1 MSTQADPPEQPPSR
15 PPGGATRLPAIAR
28 YWWLTALRGLVA
40 LLLALAIAVAGR
52 SSGRLITFLALFWVT
67 GGLITLR
74 FALAI
79 RPRPGFRLGLAAAIA
94 AVVGA
99 GLVLLRDRLSG
110 VVDPEV
116 FVGLLGASAVLTGLL
131 RILGGFA
138 AEERVGRRWTLGG
151 IVLGTLEVALGA
163 LLLLTS
169 EVDPDLLVP
178 IGATWGAVS
187 GILLLAQGL
196 RLRRLARTWQASQA
210 SLHGRGP
217 TGTGRPTTRRVA
229 TDPEGPSDDPTDDQG
244 PSDK

>member
-1 MSTQADPPEQPPSR
+1 LESTQADPPGR
-15 PPGGATRLPAIAR
+15 PAQGASGNEARLPAIAR

-40 LLLALAIAVAGR
+40 LALALAITVAGR
-52 SSGRLITFLALFWVT
+52 STARLVTFLALFWMT

-99 GLVLLRDRLSG
+99 VLVLLRDRLSG
-110 VVDPEV
+110 RIDPDV
-116 FVGLLGASAVLTGLL
+116 FVWLLGISAVLTGLL

-138 AEERVGRRWTLGG
+138 AEERLGRRWTLGG

-163 LLLLTS
+163 LLLLTNQ
-169 EVDPDLLVP
+169 VDPDLLVP
-178 IGATWGAVS
+178 IAAAWGAVS

-196 RLRRLARTWQASQA
+196 RLRRLARTWKAS
-210 SLHGRGP
+210 
-217 TGTGRPTTRRVA
+217 GTPPQ
-229 TDPEGPSDDPTDDQG
+229 DP
-244 PSDK
+244 

>member
-1 MSTQADPPEQPPSR
+1 MSTHPDPPEQPAQGTTAAGR
-15 PPGGATRLPAIAR
+15 PLPAIAR

-40 LLLALAIAVAGR
+40 LALALAITVGGR
-52 SSGRLITFLALFWVT
+52 NTGRIITFLALFWMT

-99 GLVLLRDRLSG
+99 VLVLLRERLSG
-110 VVDPEV
+110 VVDPDV
-116 FVGLLGASAVLTGLL
+116 FVGLLGISAVLTGLL

-151 IVLGTLEVALGA
+151 IVLGTLELGLGA

-178 IGATWGAVS
+178 IGAAWGAVS

-196 RLRRLARTWQASQA
+196 GLRRVARTWQASQA
-210 SLHGRGP
+210 SLQGRGP
-217 TGTGRPTTRRVA
+217 IGTG
-229 TDPEGPSDDPTDDQG
+229 
-244 PSDK
+244 

>member
-1 MSTQADPPEQPPSR
+1 MSTHPDPRER
-15 PPGGATRLPAIAR
+15 PAQDTSGAGRPLPAIAR

-40 LLLALAIAVAGR
+40 LALALAITVAGR
-52 SSGRLITFLALFWVT
+52 TTGRLITFLALFWMT

-99 GLVLLRDRLSG
+99 VLVLLRDQLSG

-116 FVGLLGASAVLTGLL
+116 FVRLLGISAVLTGLL

-151 IVLGTLEVALGA
+151 IMLGTLELGLGA
-163 LLLLTS
+163 LLLVTS

-178 IGATWGAVS
+178 IGAAWGAVS

-196 RLRRLARTWQASQA
+196 GLRRVARTWQASQA

-217 TGTGRPTTRRVA
+217 TGTG
-229 TDPEGPSDDPTDDQG
+229 
-244 PSDK
+244 

>member
-1 MSTQADPPEQPPSR
+1 MSTQAGPPE
-15 PPGGATRLPAIAR
+15 PGARAVPGSGGTRLPAVAR

-52 SSGRLITFLALFWVT
+52 STARLVSFLALFWLT
-67 GGLITLR
+67 GGLLTLR

-110 VVDPEV
+110 LVDPEV
-116 FVGLLGASAVLTGLL
+116 LVGLLGIAAVLTGLL

-138 AEERVGRRWTLGG
+138 AEERLGRRWTLGG

-163 LLLLTS
+163 LLLLTI
-169 EVDPDLLVP
+169 EVNPGLLAP
-178 IGATWGAVS
+178 IVAAWGAVS
-187 GILLLAQGL
+187 GTLLLAQGL
-196 RLRRLARTWQASQA
+196 GLRRLARTWRQAS
-210 SLHGRGP
+210 
-217 TGTGRPTTRRVA
+217 GTLP
-229 TDPEGPSDDPTDDQG
+229 
-244 PSDK
+244 

>member
-1 MSTQADPPEQPPSR
+1 MSTHPDPAEQPAQAPL
-15 PPGGATRLPAIAR
+15 GAGRRLPAIAR

-40 LLLALAIAVAGR
+40 LALALAITVAGR
-52 SSGRLITFLALFWVT
+52 TTGRLITFLALFWMT

-99 GLVLLRDRLSG
+99 VLVLLRDRISG
-110 VVDPEV
+110 VVDPDV
-116 FVGLLGASAVLTGLL
+116 FVGLLGISAVLTGLL

-138 AEERVGRRWTLGG
+138 AEERVGRRSTLGG
-151 IVLGTLEVALGA
+151 IALGTLELALGA
-163 LLLLTS
+163 LLLLTR

-178 IGATWGAVS
+178 MGAAWASVS

-196 RLRRLARTWQASQA
+196 RLRRFARTWQASQA
-210 SLHGRGP
+210 SLPGRGS
-217 TGTGRPTTRRVA
+217 TGAG
-229 TDPEGPSDDPTDDQG
+229 
-244 PSDK
+244 

>member
-1 MSTQADPPEQPPSR
+1 MSTQADPPERAAQRTS
-15 PPGGATRLPAIAR
+15 GAGTRLPAIAR

-40 LLLALAIAVAGR
+40 LALALAITVGGR
-52 SSGRLITFLALFWVT
+52 STARLVSFLALFWMT

-99 GLVLLRDRLSG
+99 ALVLLRERLSG

-116 FVGLLGASAVLTGLL
+116 FVGLLGISAVLTGLL

-163 LLLLTS
+163 LLLVTS
-169 EVDPDLLVP
+169 EVDSDLLVP
-178 IGATWGAVS
+178 IGAAWGVVS

-196 RLRRLARTWQASQA
+196 GL
-210 SLHGRGP
+210 
-217 TGTGRPTTRRVA
+217 RRVA
-229 TDPEGPSDDPTDDQG
+229 RSWRQASGTPPQDP
-244 PSDK
+244 

>member
-1 MSTQADPPEQPPSR
+1 MSTHADPPEQPAQARLGAGR
-15 PPGGATRLPAIAR
+15 PLPAIAR
-28 YWWLTALRGLVA
+28 YWWLTVVRGLVA
-40 LLLALAIAVAGR
+40 LALAMAITVAGR
-52 SSGRLITFLALFWVT
+52 TTGRLITFLALFWMT

-99 GLVLLRDRLSG
+99 VLVLLRDRLSG
-110 VVDPEV
+110 VVDPDL
-116 FVGLLGASAVLTGLL
+116 FVRLLGISAALTGLL

-151 IVLGTLEVALGA
+151 IVLGTLELALGA

-169 EVDPDLLVP
+169 EVDPVLLVP
-178 IGATWGAVS
+178 IGAAWGAVS

-210 SLHGRGP
+210 SLHGRDP
-217 TGTGRPTTRRVA
+217 TGTG
-229 TDPEGPSDDPTDDQG
+229 
-244 PSDK
+244 

>member
-1 MSTQADPPEQPPSR
+1 MSTQADPPERTAQGTSGAGR
-15 PPGGATRLPAIAR
+15 PLPAIAR

-40 LLLALAIAVAGR
+40 LALALAITVGGR
-52 SSGRLITFLALFWVT
+52 TTGRLVTFLALFWMT

-99 GLVLLRDRLSG
+99 VLVLLRDRLAG

-116 FVGLLGASAVLTGLL
+116 FVRLLGISAVLTGLL

-151 IVLGTLEVALGA
+151 IVLGTLELGLGA
-163 LLLLTS
+163 LLLVTS

-178 IGATWGAVS
+178 IGAAWGAVS

-196 RLRRLARTWQASQA
+196 GL
-210 SLHGRGP
+210 
-217 TGTGRPTTRRVA
+217 RRVA
-229 TDPEGPSDDPTDDQG
+229 RSWRQASGTTPQDP
-244 PSDK
+244 

>member
-1 MSTQADPPEQPPSR
+1 MSTQPDPPEPPAQAPLGAGR
-15 PPGGATRLPAIAR
+15 PLPAIAR

-40 LLLALAIAVAGR
+40 LAITVGGR
-52 SSGRLITFLALFWVT
+52 NTGRIVTFLALFWMT

-94 AVVGA
+94 AVLGA
-99 GLVLLRDRLSG
+99 VLVLLRERLSG
-110 VVDPEV
+110 VVDPDV
-116 FVGLLGASAVLTGLL
+116 FVGLLGISAVLTGLL

-138 AEERVGRRWTLGG
+138 AEERVGHRWTLGG
-151 IVLGTLEVALGA
+151 IVLGTLELGLGA

-178 IGATWGAVS
+178 IGAAWGAVS

-196 RLRRLARTWQASQA
+196 GLRRVARTWRQASG
-210 SLHGRGP
+210 GRGM
-217 TGTGRPTTRRVA
+217 RA
-229 TDPEGPSDDPTDDQG
+229 
-244 PSDK
+244 

>member
-1 MSTQADPPEQPPSR
+1 MSTQADPPERRLSR

-40 LLLALAIAVAGR
+40 LALALAITAGGR
-52 SSGRLITFLALFWVT
+52 STGRLVTFLALFWMT

-99 GLVLLRDRLSG
+99 VLVLLRDRLAG

-116 FVGLLGASAVLTGLL
+116 FVRLLGISAVLTGVL

-151 IVLGTLEVALGA
+151 IVLGTLELGLGA
-163 LLLLTS
+163 LLLVTS

-178 IGATWGAVS
+178 IGAAWGAVS

-196 RLRRLARTWQASQA
+196 GL
-210 SLHGRGP
+210 
-217 TGTGRPTTRRVA
+217 RRVA
-229 TDPEGPSDDPTDDQG
+229 RSWRQASGTPPQDP
-244 PSDK
+244 

>member
-1 MSTQADPPEQPPSR
+1 MSTQGDPPEQPARSASGAGR
-15 PPGGATRLPAIAR
+15 PLPAIAR

-40 LLLALAIAVAGR
+40 LALALALAVAGR
-52 SSGRLITFLALFWVT
+52 TTGRLITFLALFWMT

-99 GLVLLRDRLSG
+99 VLVLLRDLLSG

-116 FVGLLGASAVLTGLL
+116 FVSLLGISAVLTGLL
-131 RILGGFA
+131 RILDGFA

-151 IVLGTLEVALGA
+151 IVLGTLELGLGA
-163 LLLLTS
+163 LLLVTT

-178 IGATWGAVS
+178 FGVAWGAAS
-187 GILLLAQGL
+187 GILLNMAGSSPRPEL
-196 RLRRLARTWQASQA
+196 RGVEMDDWRAGIRTPRPFRTPGAR
-210 SLHGRGP
+210 
-217 TGTGRPTTRRVA
+217 
-229 TDPEGPSDDPTDDQG
+229 
-244 PSDK
+244 

>member
-1 MSTQADPPEQPPSR
+1 MSTQPDPPEQPAQGTAGAGR
-15 PPGGATRLPAIAR
+15 PLPAIAR

-40 LLLALAIAVAGR
+40 LALALAITVGSR
-52 SSGRLITFLALFWVT
+52 NTGRLITFLALFWMT

-99 GLVLLRDRLSG
+99 VLVLLRDRPAG
-110 VVDPEV
+110 VVDPDV
-116 FVGLLGASAVLTGLL
+116 FVGLLGISAVLTGLL

-151 IVLGTLEVALGA
+151 IVLGTLELGLGA
-163 LLLLTS
+163 LLLLTR

-178 IGATWGAVS
+178 IGAAWGAVS

-196 RLRRLARTWQASQA
+196 GLRRLARTWRQESA
-210 SLHGRGP
+210 
-217 TGTGRPTTRRVA
+217 RPPQ
-229 TDPEGPSDDPTDDQG
+229 DL
-244 PSDK
+244 

>member
-1 MSTQADPPEQPPSR
+1 MSTHPDPPEQPAQAPL
-15 PPGGATRLPAIAR
+15 GAGRRLPAIAR

-40 LLLALAIAVAGR
+40 LALALAITVAGR
-52 SSGRLITFLALFWVT
+52 TTGHLITFLALFWMT

-99 GLVLLRDRLSG
+99 VLVLLRDRLSG

-116 FVGLLGASAVLTGLL
+116 FVGLLGISAVLTGLL

-151 IVLGTLEVALGA
+151 IVLGALELALGA
-163 LLLLTS
+163 LLLVTS
-169 EVDPDLLVP
+169 DVDPDLLVP
-178 IGATWGAVS
+178 IGAAWAAVS

-196 RLRRLARTWQASQA
+196 RLRRFARTWQASQA
-210 SLHGRGP
+210 AHHGRGS
-217 TGTGRPTTRRVA
+217 TGAG
-229 TDPEGPSDDPTDDQG
+229 
-244 PSDK
+244 